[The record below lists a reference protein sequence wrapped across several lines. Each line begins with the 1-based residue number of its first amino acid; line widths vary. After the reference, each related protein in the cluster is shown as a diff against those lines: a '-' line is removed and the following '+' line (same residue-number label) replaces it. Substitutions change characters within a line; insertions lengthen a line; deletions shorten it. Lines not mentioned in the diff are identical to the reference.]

1 MRIGGYFFGEILY
14 KVLRLKINTYV
25 YDVHDISLRR
35 RNGDVDLNTILRRV
49 APDHGGTGG
58 GHPFAA
64 GARIP
69 EKELE
74 AFLFNL
80 DEAIGT

>member
-1 MRIGGYFFGEILY
+1 
-14 KVLRLKINTYV
+14 
-25 YDVHDISLRR
+25 
-35 RNGDVDLNTILRRV
+35 VDLNTILRRV
-49 APDHGGTGG
+49 APDYGGTGG

-74 AFLFNL
+74 AFLYHL
-80 DEAIGT
+80 DDEINKL

>member
-1 MRIGGYFFGEILY
+1 
-14 KVLRLKINTYV
+14 V
-25 YDVHDISLRR
+25 YDISIRR

-69 EKELE
+69 ERELE
-74 AFLFNL
+74 AFLYNL
-80 DEAIGT
+80 DEAIG

>member
-1 MRIGGYFFGEILY
+1 M
-14 KVLRLKINTYV
+14 
-25 YDVHDISLRR
+25 
-35 RNGDVDLNTILRRV
+35 LRRV

-69 EKELE
+69 GKELE
-74 AFLFNL
+74 AFLYNL

>member
-1 MRIGGYFFGEILY
+1 
-14 KVLRLKINTYV
+14 
-25 YDVHDISLRR
+25 
-35 RNGDVDLNTILRRV
+35 VDLNTILCRV
-49 APDHGGTGG
+49 ASYHDGAGGD
-58 GHPFAA
+58 HPFA

-74 AFLFNL
+74 AFLNNL